1 MNIFGVGITELIF
14 VLLIALIVLGPM
26 RMIEIAKSLGG
37 YLAELRKALSDI
49 PRLLEVEKAEQEST
63 DTQGPGGIARRSKS
77 EDKDETIT

>member
-14 VLLIALIVLGPM
+14 VLLI
-26 RMIEIAKSLGG
+26 
-37 YLAELRKALSDI
+37 I